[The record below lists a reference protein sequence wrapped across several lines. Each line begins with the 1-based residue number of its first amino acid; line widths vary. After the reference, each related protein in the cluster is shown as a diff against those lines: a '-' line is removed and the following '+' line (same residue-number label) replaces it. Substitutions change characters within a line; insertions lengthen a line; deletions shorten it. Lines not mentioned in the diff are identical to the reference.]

1 MKKIISV
8 LLSVN
13 ILFSICIELNFSA
26 FAETITGKAG
36 ENSTY
41 SFDKETGT
49 LIVSGTGAVDFYDAL
64 DLDDEVCYLEIHS
77 IIVEEGITSC
87 EFQNLFGI
95 GALKQIKYSS
105 TVKDPDL
112 LSLIDLVSS
121 LSEIVVDKNNPYYS
135 SDDGVLYNKDITK
148 LLAYPIGKNA
158 VDYELPDTVSSI
170 SERVFGSSRP
180 NYLRN
185 INVSENNKYFSSVDG
200 ALFNKDKTRLI
211 KKIIDYNE
219 KEYTISDS
227 VKIISEYAL
236 TDFPLVRY
244 TIDNK
249 PIYFKL
255 TIPKSVSFFEGSYAI
270 DNLIDN
276 IDVYYEGNIE
286 QWNSISGV
294 NKQFTSKFNMYYL
307 SPCDKH
313 TEVIDGKIEPTCT
326 TSGLTEG
333 KHCSVCGVVLV
344 KQEIIP
350 ALGHNYEVIDSRKI
364 LVPKT
369 DTKPIN
375 AVLAVLPIQNSF

>member
-135 SDDGVLYNKDITK
+135 SDDGVLYNKEIGIDASSS
-148 LLAYPIGKNA
+148 LAGDNTSLA
-158 VDYELPDTVSSI
+158 VGVSL
-170 SERVFGSSRP
+170 SERYFE
-180 NYLRN
+180 NMFLN
-185 INVSENNKYFSSVDG
+185 INKSKKVQ
-200 ALFNKDKTRLI
+200 KT
-211 KKIIDYNE
+211 
-219 KEYTISDS
+219 
-227 VKIISEYAL
+227 
-236 TDFPLVRY
+236 
-244 TIDNK
+244 
-249 PIYFKL
+249 
-255 TIPKSVSFFEGSYAI
+255 
-270 DNLIDN
+270 
-276 IDVYYEGNIE
+276 
-286 QWNSISGV
+286 
-294 NKQFTSKFNMYYL
+294 
-307 SPCDKH
+307 
-313 TEVIDGKIEPTCT
+313 
-326 TSGLTEG
+326 
-333 KHCSVCGVVLV
+333 
-344 KQEIIP
+344 
-350 ALGHNYEVIDSRKI
+350 
-364 LVPKT
+364 
-369 DTKPIN
+369 
-375 AVLAVLPIQNSF
+375 